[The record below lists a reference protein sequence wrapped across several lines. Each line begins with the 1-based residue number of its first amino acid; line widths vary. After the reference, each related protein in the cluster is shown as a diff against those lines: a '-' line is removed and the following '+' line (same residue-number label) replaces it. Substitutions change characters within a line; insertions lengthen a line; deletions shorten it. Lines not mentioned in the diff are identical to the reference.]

1 MNLHIRISDMNG
13 YLKISIA
20 IMLCLMVPA
29 NLFSQEEEISIR
41 ESVQVVNVEVPVRVY
56 YDGKPVDHL
65 TREDFEIFADG
76 KRQEI
81 HGFFVKR
88 KKIKLPAIKQAEKAF
103 RKSRYF
109 VLVFS
114 VREIND
120 RLVKG
125 LHYILDEVLHANDR
139 LMIMVSGHTHFFSNL
154 ENKEQAYTRIMELL
168 EIQSREARDR
178 LRRLVLD
185 LRQVVPEGTE
195 DDERAENYLK
205 IYTRMLRKYRG
216 KYLQPQLDTLSNFAA
231 HLEKIP
237 MEKWVLCFYQ
247 EEIYPHLGQDAKD
260 WITNI
265 IEQQTPHDGHQAHD
279 ARIIQRRLNRME
291 RELSAA
297 RSFPTEVLHKLFV
310 KSGATFH
317 SLLIPT
323 VNPPSFT
330 YYDGERT
337 WGFDFKRVSTDFEN
351 NLREITKKTGG
362 ALVHSG
368 NLVSSLKAIE
378 EIEDICYW
386 LTFAPQDPGKQGKI
400 RVSVRQPGY
409 KTVYDNNMKSYYLR
423 DFLARK
429 EKSAKG
435 LRLEDLSFANRRL
448 SFKVTGFQVGA
459 ESGSEQA
466 RIKLRIRVMDDRNVS
481 LFDQQKTLLPN
492 RDNIQVSLPFHKLV
506 KGKYFVLVDV
516 MDLTTGQSD
525 FSFMETAI

>member
-1 MNLHIRISDMNG
+1 
-13 YLKISIA
+13 
-20 IMLCLMVPA
+20 MVPA
-29 NLFSQEEEISIR
+29 NLFSQEEEVTIR
-41 ESVQVVNVEVPVRVY
+41 ESVQVVNIEVPVRVFY
-56 YDGKPVDHL
+56 NGKPVGHL
-65 TREDFEIFADG
+65 TREDFEIFANG

-88 KKIKLPAIKQAEKAF
+88 KQIKLPVIKEAEMAAAG
-103 RKSRYF
+103 SRYF

-114 VREIND
+114 IREIND
-120 RLVKG
+120 RLEEG

-139 LMIMVSGHTHFFSNL
+139 LMIMVSGRTHFFPNL
-154 ENKEQAYTRIMELL
+154 ENKEQAYAQIMELL

-205 IYTRMLRKYRG
+205 IYVRMLREYRE

-231 HLEKIP
+231 HLEKIAL
-237 MEKWVLCFYQ
+237 EKWVLCFYQ
-247 EEIYPHLGQDAKD
+247 EEVYPHLGQEAKD

-265 IEQQTPHDGHQAHD
+265 IEVQTPHDGHQAHD
-279 ARIIQRRLNRME
+279 ARIIQRRFNRME
-291 RELSAA
+291 RELNAA

-310 KSGATFH
+310 RSGATFH

-330 YYDGERT
+330 YYDGTRT

-351 NLREITKKTGG
+351 NLREITRKTGG
-362 ALVHSG
+362 TLINSG

-386 LTFAPQDPGKQGKI
+386 LTFAPQEAGEQGKI
-400 RVSVRQPGY
+400 RVSVRHPGY
-409 KTVYDNNMKSYYLR
+409 KTVYDNNIKSYYLQ

-429 EKSAKG
+429 EESAKG
-435 LRLEDLSFANRRL
+435 LRLEGLSFSNRQL
-448 SFKVTGFQVGA
+448 SFMVTGFRAGA
-459 ESGSEQA
+459 ESGGGEA
-466 RIKLRIRVMDDRNVS
+466 RIQLRIRVMDDRNVS
-481 LFDQQKTLLPN
+481 LFDEQKTLLPN
-492 RDNIQVSLPFHKLV
+492 REKILISLPFQKLE

-516 MDLTTGQSD
+516 MDLFTGQSD
-525 FSFMETAI
+525 FSFMEAAI